1 MDAATDRVGR
11 IYNTGIS
18 LDDYIAEVE
27 EGAGTRYAP
36 YFPALFRRKEVYE
49 DLQYLLTEER
59 QEAYRSTW
67 ELLKT
72 MQKQTE

>member
-1 MDAATDRVGR
+1 
-11 IYNTGIS
+11 
-18 LDDYIAEVE
+18 
-27 EGAGTRYAP
+27 
-36 YFPALFRRKEVYE
+36 VYE